1 MMIRWRF
8 NPKTSPGKH
17 DKIFIR
23 NFALYEGK
31 TCSTSCQF
39 VMQTGIFGSVFNN
52 GANWVKHSLFY
63 FNPHSLHICRR
74 RCHQHKISCNQ
85 KKVCLTYKWIW
96 ILKPT
101 GKILQKSMTCH
112 PLFYIKK
119 IENLNTITLMPRGG

>member
-52 GANWVKHSLFY
+52 GAN
-63 FNPHSLHICRR
+63 
-74 RCHQHKISCNQ
+74 
-85 KKVCLTYKWIW
+85 
-96 ILKPT
+96 
-101 GKILQKSMTCH
+101 
-112 PLFYIKK
+112 
-119 IENLNTITLMPRGG
+119 